1 MAHQK
6 NGPEAAGRFWRKMR
20 RTLSTLVQTVALQWY
35 LDGTPCMHPQ
45 ASLTQE
51 RIDLAAAFR
60 WAARWDMHES
70 IANHFSLA
78 VSEGGKQFLL
88 NPVGSHFSRIRASDL
103 LLLDADQ
110 GDQDIAALGADPT
123 AWNLHA
129 MLHQR
134 LPQAR
139 CILHT
144 HMPYATTLC
153 CLQDFEWLALDQNA
167 CRFYGR
173 IAYDRHYAGMA
184 LDTSEGERVAALMQD
199 GKSVLFLGN
208 HGVMVIGPSVAQ
220 ALDELYYL
228 EKAAKVQVLALS
240 TGRSLALIPDA
251 VARLASAQWNDYPT
265 DSCALHLKALK
276 AILDLEETDYAL

>member
-1 MAHQK
+1 MHS
-6 NGPEAAGRFWRKMR
+6 E
-20 RTLSTLVQTVALQWY
+20 TLLKQ
-35 LDGTPCMHPQ
+35 D
-45 ASLTQE
+45 

-110 GDQDIAALGADPT
+110 GDQDITALGADPT

-173 IAYDRHYAGMA
+173 IAYDRDYAGMA
-184 LDTSEGERVAALMQD
+184 RAFGLHAERVTEPGRLEAAIREAFDKAPALIDVVTTQD
-199 GKSVLFLGN
+199 ALSSDAGKGLGW
-208 HGVMVIGPSVAQ
+208 VPDRQ
-220 ALDELYYL
+220 ALTAWDEA
-228 EKAAKVQVLALS
+228 EQQRRV
-240 TGRSLALIPDA
+240 
-251 VARLASAQWNDYPT
+251 
-265 DSCALHLKALK
+265 
-276 AILDLEETDYAL
+276 

>member
-1 MAHQK
+1 
-6 NGPEAAGRFWRKMR
+6 MR
-20 RTLSTLVQTVALQWY
+20 RTFSTPVQTVALQWH
-35 LDGTPCMHPQ
+35 LDGTPSMHPNALLMQ
-45 ASLTQE
+45 D

-78 VSEGGKQFLL
+78 VCEGGKQFLL
-88 NPVGSHFSRIRASDL
+88 NPVGSHFSRIRASEL
-103 LLLDADQ
+103 LLLDAGHSDK
-110 GDQDIAALGADPT
+110 DIAALGADPT

-129 MLHQR
+129 TLHQR

-144 HMPYATTLC
+144 HMPYATALC

-184 LDTSEGERVAALMQD
+184 LDASEGERVAALMQD

-240 TGRSLALIPDA
+240 TGRPLALIPDA
-251 VARLASAQWNDYPT
+251 VARQACAQWNDYPT
-265 DSCALHLKALK
+265 DSCALHLQALK